1 MRLKSFSI
9 ENFRGYKDTVTIN
22 MSDLTVF
29 VGRNDI
35 GKSTILEALDIF
47 FNDKSAISP
56 IEYADINKEALASG
70 DEETVFTAVFDNL
83 PSSIIIDE
91 TVTTTLQDEKLLDS
105 NSCLTVV
112 KKFQGASKLKTFI
125 KANHPNNPECNN
137 LLLLKIS
144 ELKNKAKDLTC
155 TDRTPKSLLRKA
167 IWNHYSDNLQLSER
181 EIDTTGDG
189 LKDIWQKLERYL
201 PIYSLFQSDRSNSDK
216 DKEAQ
221 DPLKEAVKEI
231 FSEQELLD
239 ELSDIANKVT
249 EKLQTVTS
257 ATLEKI
263 GQMNPEIA
271 QSLNPSIPS
280 VESLKWADVFKNV
293 SITSDNDIAINKR
306 GSGVK
311 RLVLLNFFR
320 AKAERMMSESNHTDI
335 IYAIEEPETSQHIKH
350 QRMLIKSFKDI
361 ASNPHAQIIMT
372 THSSHVVKMMSFD
385 NLRLVEENNGI
396 KNVRVVTPSCLPI
409 PSLNEI
415 NYSAFG
421 EYSAEYHDELYGHLQ
436 NIAIDEDENNSR
448 EDSFDNW
455 LVGKGCIKNKTWE
468 KVKGNNNV
476 SQKQFTIQTYIRNKI
491 HHPENPRNQN
501 YTFDELKASID
512 KMRDIVVAL
521 ANIAVM

>member
-9 ENFRGYKDTVTIN
+9 KNFRGYKDTVTID

-47 FNDKSAISP
+47 FNDKNAISP
-56 IEYADINKEALASG
+56 IEYADINKNALASG
-70 DEETVFTAVFDNL
+70 DAETIFTAVFDNL
-83 PSSIIIDE
+83 PTSIIIDE
-91 TVTTTLQDEKLLDS
+91 AVSTTLQDEMLLDS
-105 NSCLTVV
+105 NGCLTVV
-112 KKFQGASKLKTFI
+112 KRFQGASKLKTFI
-125 KANHPNNPECNN
+125 KANHPNHPECNN
-137 LLLLKIS
+137 LLVLKIS
-144 ELKNKAKDLTC
+144 DLKSKAKDLTC
-155 TDRTPKSLLRKA
+155 SDKTKKSFLRKA

-231 FSEQELLD
+231 FSDEAILD
-239 ELSDIANKVT
+239 KLTEVANEVRN
-249 EKLQTVTS
+249 KLQTVTS
-257 ATLEKI
+257 ATLDKI
-263 GQMNPEIA
+263 EEMNSEIA

-335 IYAIEEPETSQHIKH
+335 IYAIEEPETSQHIYH

-361 ASNPHAQIIMT
+361 ANKPHAQIIMT

-415 NYSAFG
+415 NYSAFS

-436 NIAIDEDENNSR
+436 NMAIDEDENNSR

-468 KVKGNNNV
+468 KIKGNNNV
-476 SQKQFTIQTYIRNKI
+476 SQKRFTIQTYIRNKV

-512 KMRDIVVAL
+512 EMRDIVLAL
-521 ANIAVM
+521 ANVAVM